1 MTHYLG
7 TDDSPEHDA
16 LFTRL
21 IAAATDRVES
31 YTGHALIS
39 REFTETHICCDWQRR
54 LSLFRA
60 PVVSIASIKVD
71 GDTVDTGDYE
81 SIDGMII
88 FDPPYFANRT
98 VAIVYTAGYGNS
110 PADVPEW
117 FKLGV
122 QRTVADFFEHREN
135 VVVGTIAT
143 ALPREVMDILAP
155 YRRRLI

>member
-16 LFTRL
+16 LLTRL
-21 IAAATDRVES
+21 IAAATDSVES

-60 PVVSIASIKVD
+60 PVVSIASVKVD

-81 SIDGMII
+81 SIDGMVI
-88 FDPPYFANRT
+88 FDPPQFANRT

-110 PADVPEW
+110 PADVPDAL
-117 FKLGV
+117 KLAV
-122 QRTVADFFEHREN
+122 QRTVANLFEHRED

-143 ALPREVMDILAP
+143 ALPHEVIGIISQ
-155 YRRRLI
+155 YKRHLI